1 MTTAGLIAKKIGM
14 TRMIDPQGRVTAVTL
29 LQIEQQKVTKR
40 LTLEKDGYEAIQ
52 VGYHKKGAKH
62 LSKADLGRLTK
73 VSVDEKFSKFREF
86 RAVSGEVTPEV
97 GASIEIDVLEG
108 VAAVDVT
115 GITKGRGFSGAHVRW
130 NSAVGR
136 MSHGSRFHRSPG
148 SLGMRSTPGRVMKN
162 RHQPGQYGAE
172 QVTLLNLDVLDLDKD
187 SKVIAVRGSVP
198 GHKDGFLVIRPS
210 IKVKNTKVAK
220 KS

>member
-14 TRMIDPQGRVTAVTL
+14 TRMIDQQGRVTAVTL
-29 LQIEQQKVTKR
+29 LQIEKQKVTKK
-40 LTLEKDGYEAIQ
+40 LTQEKDGYQAIQ
-52 VGYHKKGAKH
+52 VGYDAKGAKH

-73 VSVDEKFSKFREF
+73 VSIEDKFSKFREF
-86 RAVSGEVTPEV
+86 RLASLEEMPEV
-97 GASIEIDVLEG
+97 GSVIAIDVLDG
-108 VAAVDVT
+108 VSAVDVT

-148 SLGMRSTPGRVMKN
+148 SLGMRSTPGKVMKN

-187 SKVIAVRGSVP
+187 NHVLAVRGSVP

-210 IKVKNTKVAK
+210 IKVKTKVAK

>member
-14 TRMIDPQGRVTAVTL
+14 TRMIDQQGRVTAVTL
-29 LQIEQQKVTKR
+29 LQIEKQKVTKK
-40 LTLEKDGYEAIQ
+40 LTQEKDGYQAIQ
-52 VGYHKKGAKH
+52 VGYDAKGAKH

-73 VSVDEKFSKFREF
+73 VSIEDKFSKFREF
-86 RAVSGEVTPEV
+86 RLASLEEMPEV
-97 GASIEIDVLEG
+97 GSVIAIDVLDG
-108 VAAVDVT
+108 VSAVDVT

-148 SLGMRSTPGRVMKN
+148 SLGMRSTPGKVMKN

-172 QVTLLNLDVLDLDKD
+172 QVTLLNLDVLDVDKD
-187 SKVIAVRGSVP
+187 NHVLAVRGSVP

-210 IKVKNTKVAK
+210 IKVKTKVAK